1 MAGKKS
7 SRGKGHFATY
17 KTAGLFVKNKTRDI
31 ERHVAANPQDEAA
44 KAALKKVPA
53 KSSRWGYAGPKNPKK
68 GAQESRLDVALTRL
82 VRKAERVYKYVKD
95 TESLVLGKQ
104 NRIVDAETQRTEF
117 KFKRHAPRPTG
128 AETQSPVTKK
138 KVRRGK

>member
-1 MAGKKS
+1 MAKKS
-7 SRGKGHFATY
+7 RRGKGHFAIY
-17 KTAGLFVKNKTRDI
+17 KSTSLFAKNKERDLN
-31 ERHVAANPQDEAA
+31 RHIADQPQDEVA
-44 KAALKKVPA
+44 KTALKKAVA
-53 KSSRWGYAGPKNPKK
+53 KSARWGYAGPKNPKK

-95 TESLVLGKQ
+95 AEALVLGKQ

-117 KFKRHAPRPTG
+117 KFKRHAPRPAG
-128 AETQSPVTKK
+128 AATQAPVAKK